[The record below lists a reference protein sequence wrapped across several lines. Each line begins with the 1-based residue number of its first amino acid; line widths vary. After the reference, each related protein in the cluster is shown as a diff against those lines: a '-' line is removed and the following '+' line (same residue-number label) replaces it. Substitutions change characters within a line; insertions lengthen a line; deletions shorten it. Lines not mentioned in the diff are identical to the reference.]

1 MKSNTKMY
9 LYGASGH
16 AKVIIDILK
25 ATGMEVNAL
34 FDDNPEILNLYGKK
48 VSGKYLGQSLEAPII
63 ISIGDNA
70 IRAKIA
76 NSIKTDFGTAIHPG
90 AIISSSV
97 QIQEGTVVMQG
108 VVVQADTQIGKHV
121 IVNTKASVDHDCLI
135 GDYAHISPGAILC
148 GGVQVGEG
156 THVGA
161 GAVVLPL
168 VKIGKWCK
176 IGAGAVVIKDV
187 PDGVIAV
194 GNPARCK
201 PAI

>member
-1 MKSNTKMY
+1 MY

-16 AKVIIDILK
+16 AKVIIDILRS
-25 ATGMEVNAL
+25 AGIEVKAL
-34 FDDNPEILNLYGKK
+34 FDDNPAIVKLYGKT
-48 VSGKYLGQSLEAPII
+48 VLGKYAGQELESPII
-63 ISIGDNA
+63 ISIGDNR
-70 IRAKIA
+70 IRAKLA
-76 NSIKTDFGTAIHPG
+76 TNFNFQYGSAIHPDS
-90 AIISSSV
+90 IISSSV

-108 VVVQADTQIGKHV
+108 VVVQADTKIGRHV

-194 GNPARCK
+194 GNPARYK
-201 PAI
+201 SKI